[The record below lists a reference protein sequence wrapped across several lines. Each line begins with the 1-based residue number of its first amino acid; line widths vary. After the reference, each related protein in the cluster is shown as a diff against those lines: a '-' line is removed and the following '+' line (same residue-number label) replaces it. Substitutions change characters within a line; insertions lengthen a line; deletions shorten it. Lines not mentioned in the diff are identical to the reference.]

1 VLPSVLATEL
11 VDLLNHPH
19 PHPSVLQ
26 DAKKAAKDAAAKGG
40 GAAAG
45 GGDAAKI
52 ATLQKKWMP
61 VVKEGE

>member
-1 VLPSVLATEL
+1 
-11 VDLLNHPH
+11 
-19 PHPSVLQ
+19 LQ